1 MLGGDLQGF
10 PNGRRLTDDVV
21 DISIQAVEGAAQTG
35 QLVDALAAGD
45 KVDANDNQFGGQFPY
60 VALPNVGAVNGGQ
73 SSAAADPNAA
83 PIVPPGDDD
92 SPAPSLSPAAASASD
107 DMGTGS
113 VLTVAVLGTLLLA
126 LILGTWWFR
135 RRRPRSGRHRN
146 SLTGARGASL
156 YPGRAP
162 PLRKDLRS
170 CVLTLRTVAV
180 VAVATVALLGA
191 GAVFGLRTPAPPVSA
206 ASAVAPDRLAA
217 SIARA
222 QERLRTLPRDHETW
236 AALGLAYVEQARVT
250 ADPSLYPKA
259 EGALERSLA
268 VKPLREPDRIG
279 RAGRAGQRPPRVR
292 RRRAG
297 SPPTR
302 CGSTPTTPRRT
313 GCWPTRTPS
322 SATPRRRR
330 RAIQRMLD
338 LRPGLA
344 AYARASYDLEQRG
357 EVAEAA
363 DLMRRALDA
372 AVDPADIA
380 FCRNQLGDLAWST
393 RRPRDRV
400 GASTRPACPPTPA
413 YLALLRGR
421 ARVAAARGDLAAAV
435 TDVGTVAARTP
446 TPDTLLEYATLLRLA
461 GRSDEAARQLTL
473 AEAAHTLFVANGG
486 QDDLAGAQLALA
498 RGDAAAAVRLAQA
511 EWKRRPFADVADV
524 LGWSLHTAGRDAEA
538 LPLLRKAVAGS
549 PRNAAYAYH
558 LGITLLSLGDQPGAL
573 AALRQ
578 VRAVNPYFSPVD
590 GPTAGRA
597 LAGLEARS

>member
-1 MLGGDLQGF
+1 MRT
-10 PNGRRLTDDVV
+10 P
-21 DISIQAVEGAAQTG
+21 
-35 QLVDALAAGD
+35 
-45 KVDANDNQFGGQFPY
+45 
-60 VALPNVGAVNGGQ
+60 
-73 SSAAADPNAA
+73 
-83 PIVPPGDDD
+83 
-92 SPAPSLSPAAASASD
+92 
-107 DMGTGS
+107 
-113 VLTVAVLGTLLLA
+113 
-126 LILGTWWFR
+126 
-135 RRRPRSGRHRN
+135 
-146 SLTGARGASL
+146 
-156 YPGRAP
+156 
-162 PLRKDLRS
+162 
-170 CVLTLRTVAV
+170 LRTVAV

-206 ASAVAPDRLAA
+206 APAVAPDRLAA
-217 SIARA
+217 SITRA

-268 VKPLREPDRIG
+268 VKPLENPTALVGLGALANARHEFAAARRFATDAV
-279 RAGRAGQRPPRVR
+279 RANPFDAEAYGVLADAHTQLGDP
-292 RRRAG
+292 AA
-297 SPPTR
+297 
-302 CGSTPTTPRRT
+302 
-313 GCWPTRTPS
+313 
-322 SATPRRRR
+322 ATS
-330 RAIQRMLD
+330 AIQRMLD

-393 RRPRDRV
+393 GDLAT
-400 GASTRPACPPTPA
+400 ASGEYAAELSANPG

-461 GRSDEAARQLTL
+461 GRSADADRQLTL

-498 RGDAAAAVRLAQA
+498 RGDATAAVRLAQA

-549 PRNAAYAYH
+549 PRNAGYAYH

-578 VRAVNPYFSPVD
+578 VRAVNPYFSPAD
-590 GPTAGRA
+590 GPTASRA